1 MKIVSWSIVG
11 VICATL
17 LFVTMAG
24 CGALNGEATIR
35 TAMEAK
41 QKANTTDFD
50 TMKKVISG
58 IAEVGTFELDKLQEI
73 FVEHAKARRGEGKAA
88 IMSWVQESVPNIS
101 TQTMTKL
108 VNVIESQRVA
118 FSQRQ
123 KELIDLQREQ
133 HLMFNKIPGGWFLSA
148 VGRTKMEIQIVT
160 SSETKEAFATGE
172 ENETRLFPSKNVEK
186 VEK

>member
-1 MKIVSWSIVG
+1 MNIVSWSVTG

-17 LFVTMAG
+17 LFGTMAG
-24 CGALNGEATIR
+24 CGTLNREATIR

-50 TMKKVISG
+50 TMKKVIAG
-58 IAEVGTFELDKLQEI
+58 VAEVGAFELDKLKEI
-73 FVEHAKARRGEGKAA
+73 FVEHAEARRGEGKAA
-88 IMSWVQESVPNIS
+88 IMSWVQESVPNIN
-101 TQTMTKL
+101 TQTMSKL
-108 VNVIESQRVA
+108 VNIIESQRVA

-133 HLMFNKIPGGWFLSA
+133 HLMFNKIPGGWFLTA
-148 VGRTKMEIQIVT
+148 LGRFKMDIQIVT

-172 ENETRLFPSKNVEK
+172 ENETKLFPSKNTEK